1 MRLSPIDRNNLN
13 EAQQTVLEAI
23 ERGPRGNARP
33 GIGMIGPFGAWV
45 RAPSVGGAA
54 QALGAAIRFGSS
66 VPENIKEVA
75 ICTVGAHFKSKFEF
89 SAHKR
94 LGMQAGLNE
103 TQLNQLRD
111 GESPTFEGDE
121 MISYRIASE
130 MLETHGITDQT
141 YKAGVDAFT
150 ETCMIELVT
159 TIGYYCLISLT
170 LNSFQIPL
178 EDGMEDPFP
187 VV

>member
-111 GESPTFEGDE
+111 GESPTFE
-121 MISYRIASE
+121 
-130 MLETHGITDQT
+130 
-141 YKAGVDAFT
+141 
-150 ETCMIELVT
+150 
-159 TIGYYCLISLT
+159 
-170 LNSFQIPL
+170 
-178 EDGMEDPFP
+178 
-187 VV
+187 